1 MKKFLVYS
9 ILVLVSGFGFQ
20 ADAQEPRP
28 TMMMQESDLP
38 HFFLDIL
45 NYPSDSSGV
54 SRVDVYVQVPH
65 EMLSFVKTDNIF
77 RSSYEVTIDV
87 LDKDGNLVNEKLW
100 TESIA
105 TEDYKESVSP
115 TTGKMSQKTF
125 YLKPASYDFVVQIRD
140 VETKKLNQVRRTII
154 VRDFSERLTMSDVM
168 VVKQLNQEGEKTVI
182 VPNIASTIGSA
193 PEMISFF
200 FEARA
205 TTFPLEAK
213 FILTLSTK
221 IGIVVRTDTL
231 KKSITKSKQS
241 CFMNI
246 SSNALIAG
254 EYAVDVKAFL
264 PDSSDTSKFVLTSS
278 VSRNLNVRIQGL
290 PVTVNDIEL
299 AINQL
304 QYIAEKDAL
313 DEMREAAPERKKD
326 LFVEFWKKRDPTKE
340 TEVNELM
347 LEYYQRV
354 DFANKNFSH
363 YQEGWKTDRGN
374 VYIVFGEPNNIE
386 RHPFDIDSKP
396 YEIWTYFEMN
406 REFVF
411 VDETGFGDYRLR
423 NPIWDTWRTRYR

>member
-1 MKKFLVYS
+1 MKRVYCFLFAVFCLTTYS
-9 ILVLVSGFGFQ
+9 IGQ
-20 ADAQEPRP
+20 DNRP
-28 TMMMQESDLP
+28 HAMIEADLP

-45 NYPSDSSGV
+45 NFGSDSVGV
-54 SRVDVYVQVPH
+54 SRVDAYVQVPH
-65 EMLSFVKTDNIF
+65 EMLSFVKSDNLF

-87 LDKDGNLVNEKLW
+87 LDKEGNLVNEKLW
-100 TESIA
+100 TEELS
-105 TEDYKESVSP
+105 TEDYQESVSP

-125 YLKPASYDFVVQIRD
+125 YLKPDSYEFVVQIRD
-140 VETKKLNQVRRTII
+140 VETRKLNQVKRAVK
-154 VRDFSERLTMSDVM
+154 VREFSENLTLSDVM
-168 VVKQLNQEGEKTVI
+168 VVKQLNKEEEKTVV
-182 VPNIASTIGSA
+182 VPNIAATIGSA

-200 FEARA
+200 FEARSK
-205 TTFPLEAK
+205 TLPLEAK
-213 FILTLSTK
+213 FILTLSSK
-221 IGIVVRTDTL
+221 LGVVVRTDTL
-231 KKSITKSKQS
+231 KKSLTKSKQS

-246 SSNALIAG
+246 SSNALLAG
-254 EYAVDVKAFL
+254 EYTLDVKAYI
-264 PDSSDTSKFVLTSS
+264 PDSSDSSLMKEVSS
-278 VSRNLNVRIQGL
+278 VSRRLNVRIQGL
-290 PVTVNDIEL
+290 PVSVNDIDL
-299 AINQL
+299 AIDQL
-304 QYIAEKDAL
+304 QYVAEKEVIE
-313 DEMREAAPERKKD
+313 EMKAAVAERKRD

-354 DFANKNFSH
+354 EFANKNFSH